1 MSNETTIRANVKV
14 SGLSELEK
22 ANSLIK
28 EMNHS
33 LSSLGR
39 TGGNNGLSGLSS
51 SINKAK
57 VEAKE
62 LKAAIKQADDVNLSK
77 VGNAAAESLS
87 KAENKANQLKAKLEQ
102 ANNVNLAKAGSS
114 ASEGLNK
121 AESKAG
127 QLKNKLEQANDVN
140 LSKVGNSAS
149 EGLSKAEAKASQ
161 LRSKLEQVNNING
174 GMAGQKISEGLSRAE
189 SKANQFQGSV
199 RKSIAAERELASAAH
214 SVAQAEQ
221 QSASAAQRG
230 AQARQQAV
238 QAARQNA
245 QSERQMAMI
254 GSSSPDKK
262 EGKVRGAIRDVAG
275 MYTLGNLAANGIMAA
290 GEGVKGLFGSGLS
303 YISQQQASQVSWA
316 SNARS
321 VNKLLGKNMSNK
333 EATSFSKGMVK
344 DISNLATSAGND
356 YKQVS
361 DAALAF
367 YATGAGVSTAGN
379 KKKTLQLTKDML
391 NLQDAGGMNDE
402 EMGRFISSVA
412 KTLDQDKLTTERLQ
426 QLKQFN
432 PNIDEYLDKAHKKR
446 TGEKAGKVG
455 DYTGDDLVKALHMA
469 GMAPGV
475 NDASK
480 KMNQSLAGVQRA
492 IKNGA
497 VRMTAGFEERLA
509 SGLNKAFG
517 GDGKLFSRI
526 TDWFNS
532 PKKTEGFTNKVADGT
547 AGVISTV
554 GKGGREA
561 FDLAKKLSDVAKPI
575 AGGFSTGFID
585 QVKAFKNGLST
596 AYNGLKSTASKLSD
610 TIPKGA
616 KGKFSSIGN
625 ELGNATGKITAF
637 LVAVRGLSKLP
648 KIGQGITKAMQP
660 LLKFASK
667 LPVVGK
673 GLSGLISKITGIK
686 KLDETKNLSAAG
698 KMQNAANTMM
708 SAANRMNSGSRNS
721 GFGGNGVKSAGYYG
735 SSNGYYNNGEIY
747 DGYTGPLTRTGL
759 YHSKAGTNGDPNAW
773 FNKLIS
779 RGQNYLGAANPKHG
793 KGSFVQRIKGN
804 VLTGVGRAGQ
814 RVFGESRIGNVIY
827 RGALASGRGLR
838 ATRGFIAKGAPGMN
852 ATFAAMD
859 AMSVIGTTKSG
870 SLARHK
876 GVGNA
881 VGQGVGSTVG
891 MAAGTALGS
900 LIGMP
905 TVGAVAGSFLGGWA
919 GGKVGSW
926 IGSKFGGSKPSG
938 NKLTQQQRD
947 AIKADEIV
955 AKTNFTNGYN
965 SLYQN
970 AGQKAP
976 VSANKAYKT
985 MNAASKGNAKSQ
997 AAAQLYDQAMQAGDL
1012 ASANKYFSQAQKQVK
1027 AGDAK
1032 GVRSAQSRLSK
1043 AKKAEKKAYDDAY
1056 TKALGEAY
1064 NNGQRGKAAR
1074 EQAKQLAKGDKN
1086 YQKARKN
1093 TKSAQNKV
1101 NKAKKKYKDDTGED
1115 YKKSKASSKGK
1126 GSKSGASKKN
1136 SKSGSK
1142 NRGSSKGS
1150 SKPKSKG
1157 SSRKSSRSKAKSSRG
1172 NSKPASKKSRS
1183 SSGKKRSNGSKN
1195 ASRDQKAASRKLDK
1209 AASNLNKSASK
1220 KAKSSSKRKGSS
1232 KSNNKSRSSSKPH
1245 SKTANVKAKTKG
1257 TKDAKKLSKATKGVK
1272 SKNAKVKA
1280 NVKGTKDAKKL
1291 SKATKGVKNKS
1302 AKVKA
1307 KTSGGNKVK
1316 KLAKDTKKVK
1326 NKNAK
1331 IKAKTS
1337 GGNKVKKLAKDTK
1350 KIKNKNAKVKVKVS
1364 GESKVKKLAK
1374 DIKKVKNKNA
1384 RVRAR
1389 VSGEGKVKKLS
1400 QNIKKVKNKNARVR
1414 ATASGAG
1421 KVKSLASSIKRVKNK
1436 TARVR
1441 ASASGAGQVKS
1452 LASAINRVK
1461 NKTARVTAH
1470 ATGTGQVKSLQSAI
1484 NGVKN
1489 KTASVTAKVTGTGQ
1503 VKQLTS
1509 AINSVKGK
1517 SVSVTAK
1524 VSGTGEVR
1532 GLASAIAAVHSKHV
1546 TISATVTKSGHLA
1559 TGTPGASNAF
1569 RGRLATGTPGA
1580 GASFVAALATGTPAA
1595 TTNQWSANGGVKK
1608 GNYLVNDAPG
1618 ADFVEAFMTRAGTI
1632 GLFPKQRN
1640 LIVPLGEGTQVLN
1653 ANETK
1658 KKFPRL
1664 KTGTPSFN
1672 IKNDA
1677 KSSNKS
1683 EKSTVVNNNTFN
1695 INVNVDGSA
1704 GIDQK
1709 LINKIA
1715 NQIAEKL
1722 TVAFPESEV

>member
-14 SGLSELEK
+14 SGLSELER

-28 EMNHS
+28 EINQS

-39 TGGNNGLSGLSS
+39 SGGNNGLSGLSS

-62 LKAAIKQADDVNLSK
+62 LKAAIKQADDINLSK
-77 VGNAAAESLS
+77 VGNTAAEGLT

-102 ANNVNLAKAGSS
+102 TNNVNLNKTGNS
-114 ASEGLNK
+114 ASEGLSKAENK
-121 AESKAG
+121 AS
-127 QLKNKLEQANDVN
+127 QLKSKLEQADNVS
-140 LSKVGNSAS
+140 LSKVGNSAV

-161 LRSKLEQVNNING
+161 LKSKLEQVNSVNG
-174 GMAGQKISEGLSRAE
+174 SMAGQKISEGLSRAE
-189 SKANQFQGSV
+189 SKANQFQSSV
-199 RKSIAAERELASAAH
+199 RRSVSAERELASAAH

-230 AQARQQAV
+230 AQARQQAA
-238 QAARQNA
+238 QSARQNA
-245 QSERQMAMI
+245 QAERQMAAI
-254 GSSSPDKK
+254 SASSPEKK
-262 EGKVRGAIRDVAG
+262 EGKVRGAVRDVVG

-321 VNKLLGKNMSNK
+321 VSDLLGRSMTNAQ
-333 EATSFSKGMVK
+333 ATRFSKGMVR
-344 DISNLATSAGND
+344 DIQNLATSAGND
-356 YKQVS
+356 YGQVS

-367 YATGAGVSTAGN
+367 YATGGGVSTAGN

-402 EMGRFISSVA
+402 EMGRFIASVA
-412 KTLDQDKLTTERLQ
+412 KTLDQDKMDTDRLN
-426 QLKQFN
+426 QLKSFN
-432 PNIDEYLDKAHKKR
+432 PNVDEFLNRAYKKR
-446 TGEKAGKVG
+446 TGKDATKPQ
-455 DYTGDDLVKALHMA
+455 DYKGDDLVEAIHMM

-475 NDASK
+475 SDASK

-492 IKNGA
+492 VKNGM
-497 VRMTAGFEERLA
+497 VRMTAGFEERLGK
-509 SGLNKAFG
+509 GLNKAFG

-526 TDWFNS
+526 TDWFNN

-547 AGVISTV
+547 TGVISAV

-561 FDLAKKLSDVAKPI
+561 IDLAKKLSDVAKPI

-610 TIPKGA
+610 AIPKGA
-616 KGKFSSIGN
+616 KGKFSTIGN
-625 ELGNATGKITAF
+625 ELGNATGKVTAF
-637 LVAVRGLSKLP
+637 LVAIRGLSKLP
-648 KIGQGITKAMQP
+648 GIGQGITKAMQP

-686 KLDETKNLSAAG
+686 KLDEAKNMSAAG

-708 SAANRMNSGSRNS
+708 SAANRMNSGGRNG
-721 GFGGNGVKSAGYYG
+721 GFGGGVSSTYG
-735 SSNGYYNNGEIY
+735 SSTGYYNNGELY

-779 RGQNYLGAANPKHG
+779 RGQNYLSAANPQHG

-814 RVFGESRIGNVIY
+814 RVFGESRVGNAVY
-827 RGALASGRGLR
+827 RGALATGRGLR
-838 ATRGFIAKGAPGMN
+838 AARGFIGRGAPGMN

-926 IGSKFGGSKPSG
+926 IGSKFGGSRPSS

-965 SLYQN
+965 SLYQS
-970 AGQKAP
+970 AGQKPP
-976 VSANKAYKT
+976 VSAAKAYKT
-985 MNAASKGNAKSQ
+985 MNAASKGNAKAQ

-1012 ASANKYFSQAQKQVK
+1012 TSANKYFSQAQKQVK

-1032 GVRSAQSRLSK
+1032 GIKSAQSKLSK
-1043 AKKAEKKAYDDAY
+1043 AKKNEKKAYDDAY

-1064 NNGQRGKAAR
+1064 NQKLHGKDAR
-1074 EQAKQLAKGDKN
+1074 NQAKLLAKGDKN

-1115 YKKSKASSKGK
+1115 YKKPKASSKGK
-1126 GSKSGASKKN
+1126 GSKGGASSKSKPK
-1136 SKSGSK
+1136 KSGSSK
-1142 NRGSSKGS
+1142 RSGSRKPSRSKSKSSHGS
-1150 SKPKSKG
+1150 SKPS
-1157 SSRKSSRSKAKSSRG
+1157 
-1172 NSKPASKKSRS
+1172 SKKSRS
-1183 SSGKKRSNGSKN
+1183 SSSSKKRSSRGNKS
-1195 ASRDQKAASRKLDK
+1195 ASRDQKSASRKLDK
-1209 AASNLNKSASK
+1209 AASNMNKAASK
-1220 KAKSSSKRKGSS
+1220 KAKSSSKGKSHSGSKGSS
-1232 KSNNKSRSSSKPH
+1232 NKRS
-1245 SKTANVKAKTKG
+1245 NVKASVKG
-1257 TKDAKKLSKATKGVK
+1257 TKKAKDLSKATKGVK
-1272 SKNAKVKA
+1272 NKNAKVKA

-1291 SKATKGVKNKS
+1291 SKATKGVKSKN

-1316 KLAKDTKKVK
+1316 KLSKDLKKVK

-1331 IKAKTS
+1331 VRVRVS
-1337 GGNKVKKLAKDTK
+1337 GENKVKKLARD
-1350 KIKNKNAKVKVKVS
+1350 
-1364 GESKVKKLAK
+1364 
-1374 DIKKVKNKNA
+1374 
-1384 RVRAR
+1384 
-1389 VSGEGKVKKLS
+1389 
-1400 QNIKKVKNKNARVR
+1400 IKKVKNKNARVR
-1414 ATASGAG
+1414 ATATGAG

-1461 NKTARVTAH
+1461 NKTARVRAS

-1517 SVSVTAK
+1517 SVSVSAK
-1524 VSGTGEVR
+1524 VNGTGEVR
-1532 GLASAIAAVHSKHV
+1532 ALASAINAVHSKHV
-1546 TISATVTKSGHLA
+1546 TITATVSKSGHLA
-1559 TGTPGASNAF
+1559 TGTPGATSAF
-1569 RGRLATGTPGA
+1569 NGRLATGTPGA
-1580 GASFVAALATGTPAA
+1580 SKSFIAALAKGTPAA
-1595 TTNQWSANGGVKK
+1595 TTAQWSANGGVKR

-1618 ADFVEAFMTRAGTI
+1618 ADFVEAFMTKAGTI

-1640 LIVPLGEGTQVLN
+1640 LVVPLEEGTQVLN

-1664 KTGTPSFN
+1664 KTGTPTFN
-1672 IKNDA
+1672 LKNEN
-1677 KSSNKS
+1677 SSNQKS
-1683 EKSTVVNNNTFN
+1683 QKSTTVNHNTFN
-1695 INVNVDGSA
+1695 INVNVDGSG

-1709 LINKIA
+1709 LINQIA

-1722 TVAFPESEV
+1722 TIAFPESEV

>member
-14 SGLSELEK
+14 SGLSELER

-28 EMNHS
+28 EINQS

-39 TGGNNGLSGLSS
+39 SGGNNGLSGLSS

-62 LKAAIKQADDVNLSK
+62 LKAAIKQADDINLSK
-77 VGNAAAESLS
+77 VGNTAAEGLT

-102 ANNVNLAKAGSS
+102 ANNVNLNKTGNS
-114 ASEGLNK
+114 ASEGLSKAENK
-121 AESKAG
+121 AS
-127 QLKNKLEQANDVN
+127 QLKSKLEQADNVS
-140 LSKVGNSAS
+140 LSKVGNSAV

-161 LRSKLEQVNNING
+161 LKSKLEQVNSVNG
-174 GMAGQKISEGLSRAE
+174 SMAGQKISEGLSRAE
-189 SKANQFQGSV
+189 SKANQFQSSV
-199 RKSIAAERELASAAH
+199 RRSVSAERELASAAH

-230 AQARQQAV
+230 AQARQQAA
-238 QAARQNA
+238 QSARQNA
-245 QSERQMAMI
+245 QAERQMAAI
-254 GSSSPDKK
+254 SASSPEKK
-262 EGKVRGAIRDVAG
+262 EGKVRGAVRDVVG

-321 VNKLLGKNMSNK
+321 VNKLLGRDMTNAQ
-333 EATSFSKGMVK
+333 ATRFSKGMVR
-344 DISNLATSAGND
+344 DIQNLATSAGND
-356 YKQVS
+356 YGQVS

-432 PNIDEYLDKAHKKR
+432 PNIDEYLNRAHKER
-446 TGEKAGKVG
+446 TGKDAGKPG
-455 DYTGDDLVKALHMA
+455 DYSGDDLVKALHMA

-475 NDASK
+475 SDASK

-492 IKNGA
+492 VKNGM
-497 VRMTAGFEERLA
+497 VRMTAGFEERLGK
-509 SGLNKAFG
+509 GLNKAFG

-526 TDWFNS
+526 TDWFNN

-547 AGVISTV
+547 TGVISAV
-554 GKGGREA
+554 GKGGREVI
-561 FDLAKKLSDVAKPI
+561 DLAKKLSDVAKPI

-610 TIPKGA
+610 AIPKGA
-616 KGKFSSIGN
+616 KGKFSTIGN
-625 ELGNATGKITAF
+625 ELGNATGKVTAF
-637 LVAVRGLSKLP
+637 LVAIRGLSKLP
-648 KIGQGITKAMQP
+648 GIGQGITKAMQP

-686 KLDETKNLSAAG
+686 KLDEAKNMSAAG

-708 SAANRMNSGSRNS
+708 SAANRMNSGGRNG
-721 GFGGNGVKSAGYYG
+721 GFGGGASSAYG
-735 SSNGYYNNGEIY
+735 SSTGYYNNGELY
-747 DGYTGPLTRTGL
+747 EGYTGPLTRTGL

-779 RGQNYLGAANPKHG
+779 RGQNYLNAANPQHG

-804 VLTGVGRAGQ
+804 VLTGVGRVGQ
-814 RVFGESRIGNVIY
+814 RVFGESRVGNAVY
-827 RGALASGRGLR
+827 RGALATGRGLR
-838 ATRGFIAKGAPGMN
+838 AARGFIGRGAPGMN

-859 AMSVIGTTKSG
+859 ALSTIGTTKAG

-876 GVGNA
+876 GVGSA
-881 VGQGVGSTVG
+881 IGTGVGSTIG
-891 MAAGTALGS
+891 MAAGS
-900 LIGMP
+900 LLDPFTFGMG
-905 TVGAVAGSFLGGWA
+905 TVAGGFLGGWA

-926 IGSKFGGSKPSG
+926 IGSKFGGSKPSS

-965 SLYQN
+965 SLYQS
-970 AGQKAP
+970 AGQKPP
-976 VSANKAYKT
+976 VSAAKAYKT
-985 MNAASKGNAKSQ
+985 MSAASKGNAKAQ

-1032 GVRSAQSRLSK
+1032 GVKSAQSTLNK
-1043 AKKAEKKAYDDAY
+1043 AKKNEKKAYDDAY
-1056 TKALGEAY
+1056 TKALADAY
-1064 NNGQRGKAAR
+1064 SKHMSGKG
-1074 EQAKQLAKGDKN
+1074 AKDYAKSMAKGDKN

-1115 YKKSKASSKGK
+1115 YKKPKASSKGK
-1126 GSKSGASKKN
+1126 GGASSKSKPKK
-1136 SKSGSK
+1136 S
-1142 NRGSSKGS
+1142 GSSKGS
-1150 SKPKSKG
+1150 GSRKTSRSKS
-1157 SSRKSSRSKAKSSRG
+1157 KSSRSS
-1172 NSKPASKKSRS
+1172 SKPSSKKSRS
-1183 SSGKKRSNGSKN
+1183 SSSSKKRSSRSNKG
-1195 ASRDQKAASRKLDK
+1195 ASRDQKSASRKLDK
-1209 AASNLNKSASK
+1209 AASNMNKAASK
-1220 KAKSSSKRKGSS
+1220 KAKSSSKGKSHSGSKGSS
-1232 KSNNKSRSSSKPH
+1232 NKRS
-1245 SKTANVKAKTKG
+1245 NVKASVKGTKKAKDLSKATKGVKNKNAKVKASVKG

-1280 NVKGTKDAKKL
+1280 KTSGGSKVKKL
-1291 SKATKGVKNKS
+1291 AKDTKNVKNKN
-1302 AKVKA
+1302 AKIKA

-1331 IKAKTS
+1331 IKVKTS
-1337 GGNKVKKLAKDTK
+1337 GENKVKKLSKD
-1350 KIKNKNAKVKVKVS
+1350 
-1364 GESKVKKLAK
+1364 L
-1374 DIKKVKNKNA
+1374 KKVKNKNA
-1384 RVRAR
+1384 KVRVR
-1389 VSGEGKVKKLS
+1389 VSGENKVKKLARD
-1400 QNIKKVKNKNARVR
+1400 IKKVKNKNARVR
-1414 ATASGAG
+1414 ATATGAG

-1461 NKTARVTAH
+1461 NKTARVRAS

-1517 SVSVTAK
+1517 SVSVSAK
-1524 VSGTGEVR
+1524 VNGTGEVR
-1532 GLASAIAAVHSKHV
+1532 ALASAINAVHSKHV
-1546 TISATVTKSGHLA
+1546 TITATVSKSGHLA
-1559 TGTPGASNAF
+1559 TGTPGATSAF
-1569 RGRLATGTPGA
+1569 NGRLATGTPGA
-1580 GASFVAALATGTPAA
+1580 SKSFIAALAKGTPAA
-1595 TTNQWSANGGVKK
+1595 TTAQWSANGGVKR

-1618 ADFVEAFMTRAGTI
+1618 ANFVEAFMTKAGTI

-1640 LIVPLGEGTQVLN
+1640 LVVPLEEGTQVLN

-1664 KTGTPSFN
+1664 KTGTPTFN
-1672 IKNDA
+1672 LKNEN
-1677 KSSNKS
+1677 SSNQKS
-1683 EKSTVVNNNTFN
+1683 QKSTTVNHNTFN
-1695 INVNVDGSA
+1695 INVNVDGSG

-1709 LINKIA
+1709 LINQIA

-1722 TVAFPESEV
+1722 TIAFPESEV